1 MGIKDKLKQPV
12 KLGTKNPPVKG
23 EEGTEKKSKPQKST
37 IQIKPVKKNTAKSKS
52 KSGASSNKVLGI
64 FSQGSSKKTN
74 QVERVHKSRMLLITV
89 CAIIVFAG
97 SIAVILHF
105 FSPRGLGDAYGYL
118 QSIMSSVLALLFA
131 VIILD
136 AINAH
141 GDKQR
146 KKREERTA
154 IIRHNKII
162 QPIIDMY
169 IVRKNMVITPNDRN
183 VRKFQINAKFTIK
196 DMKDMFGPSELIS
209 DVGKSKLDTY
219 ALYQDTLQ
227 EKLVHL
233 VEDIDFSFYPEVC
246 DSAMKYINATSYGS
260 SAISAVVG
268 YQNSMAGTKSMK
280 SILLNMIRDEPDNGT
295 FNNAPPAL
303 KNVYLLHQTINDQE
317 DALEVYL
324 KSIQEILSQE
334 TKEKG
339 YSTQIEYE

>member
-1 MGIKDKLKQPV
+1 V
-12 KLGTKNPPVKG
+12 
-23 EEGTEKKSKPQKST
+23 
-37 IQIKPVKKNTAKSKS
+37 
-52 KSGASSNKVLGI
+52 
-64 FSQGSSKKTN
+64 
-74 QVERVHKSRMLLITV
+74 TV
-89 CAIIVFAG
+89 CAIITFAG
-97 SIAVILHF
+97 TIAIILHF
-105 FSPRGLGDAYGYL
+105 FSPRGVGDAYGYL

-136 AINAH
+136 AINSH

-162 QPIIDMY
+162 QPVIDMY

-219 ALYQDTLQ
+219 AHYQDVLQ
-227 EKLVHL
+227 DKLIHL
-233 VEDIDFSFYPEVC
+233 VEDIDFSFYPEIC

-268 YQNSMAGTKSMK
+268 YQTSMAGTKSMK
-280 SILLNMIRDEPDNGT
+280 SILLNMIRDEPDSGT
-295 FNNAPPAL
+295 FNNAPTAL

-324 KSIQEILSQE
+324 RNIQEILSEE

-339 YSTQIEYE
+339 YSSQIEYE